1 MRKLVSLVSG
11 ELQEGQS
18 FFNIP
23 GDIFVFAQIEPAEL
37 VLRKLVS
44 LVSGELQ
51 EGQSFFNIPGD
62 ILIFAQ
68 IKSAKLVLCKLVLC
82 FCSFKKMLNRFWN
95 IVF

>member
-1 MRKLVSLVSG
+1 MRELVSLVSG
-11 ELQEGQS
+11 ELQERKS
-18 FFNIP
+18 FFNVF
-23 GDIFVFAQIEPAEL
+23 GDILVFAQIELAKL
-37 VLRKLVS
+37 ILCKLVS

-68 IKSAKLVLCKLVLC
+68 IEPAELVLRELVLC